1 MLFLEGVAG
10 GGEGEDEGF
19 AGDGFEVG
27 ADGPG
32 EAAGDGAS
40 EREGFD
46 LEVEAAVALLVAPV
60 GVEAVEEAVVARGR
74 DLVDAS
80 AAGDAV
86 AVVGVECGEGDVAGG
101 VEDDGD
107 DVVLA
112 GAEAEEGVGAV
123 YRERTVEETICGA
136 KLCG

>member
-1 MLFLEGVAG
+1 MEGVAG

-19 AGDGFEVG
+19 AGDAFEVRL
-27 ADGPG
+27 DGPG
-32 EAAGDGAS
+32 EAVRDVACEGD
-40 EREGFD
+40 GFD
-46 LEVEAAVALLVAPV
+46 LEVEAAVALFVAPV
-60 GVEAVEEAVVARGR
+60 GVEAVEQAVVAGGR
-74 DLVDAS
+74 DLVDAG

-86 AVVGVECGEGDVAGG
+86 AVGGVERGEGDVDGG

-112 GAEAEEGVGAV
+112 SAEAEEGGGGCAV
-123 YRERTVEETICGA
+123 RERTVEERICGA